1 MSVWVIFLQ
10 KLERYNSFKY
20 KTKTRR
26 NISAGFSLKL
36 KKKQFDIPTK

>member
-26 NISAGFSLKL
+26 NILAGFSLKL
-36 KKKQFDIPTK
+36 KKPFDIPTK